1 MSYWQRQ
8 KLMLTEDENK
18 KIRNMVVFVA
28 GIGGLGTHQLQELQR
43 IGVKKIYLLDF
54 DCIQAS
60 NLNRQILYGSND
72 IGKYKTETAKEV
84 LDSFDLETEIITI
97 NQKLTSGFELPEDV
111 NIVFDALDNF
121 KSRFILDDLVQNRG
135 IPLIHGGI
143 SSWYG
148 QITSII
154 PGKTPTLKEIF
165 ATAEDEKEKIP
176 AFSPVVSAVAS
187 LQVIEGVKV
196 FLGKDNIL
204 AAKLMYIDF
213 SDYSFEIIEL

>member
-18 KIRNMVVFVA
+18 KIRDIVVFIA
-28 GIGGLGTHQLQELQR
+28 GAGGLGTHQLQELQR

-165 ATAEDEKEKIP
+165 ASAEDEKEKIP
-176 AFSPVVSAVAS
+176 AFSPVVAVVAC

-213 SDYSFEIIEL
+213 SDYSFEII